1 MLNFKKSITV
11 IALSFLICRSGFTG
25 ETELLIS
32 AASSTTD
39 VLKALIAQF
48 EEYNPDVRITTNF
61 AGSGTLLRQIERGAP
76 VDLFF
81 SADQLTM
88 AQAVQQGLV
97 QQESVYNVAENQ
109 LIVVGR
115 TDLSY
120 PLAELEAIA
129 GSNERL
135 IAVGNPDSVPAGR
148 YARLALEEGGLWS
161 RVSSNLIF
169 TQNVRQCIDYVA
181 RGEVDLAFVYAT
193 DIRAPREHVNH
204 LLTINLSEPIVYPI
218 GILSSS
224 KHPEE
229 SSRFITFLRAEK
241 AQEIIET
248 YGFRNFFDLPR

>member
-88 AQAVQQGLV
+88 AQAVQQGTPTPKKK
-97 QQESVYNVAENQ
+97 SVGAPQIERTDQGRLKTDSPVAEPTCQFCRFFKGHAGQRRIGHAMRHPHQIIIIFLKAVSLAQN
-109 LIVVGR
+109 VGWR
-115 TDLSY
+115 FMHG
-120 PLAELEAIA
+120 AQIA
-129 GSNERL
+129 RDN
-135 IAVGNPDSVPAGR
+135 AF
-148 YARLALEEGGLWS
+148 ARLRTAGAS
-161 RVSSNLIF
+161 RK
-169 TQNVRQCIDYVA
+169 A
-181 RGEVDLAFVYAT
+181 RLFGRFG
-193 DIRAPREHVNH
+193 RASDV
-204 LLTINLSEPIVYPI
+204 LSEGLKNETLLFTRRP
-218 GILSSS
+218 
-224 KHPEE
+224 K
-229 SSRFITFLRAEK
+229 ITIK
-241 AQEIIET
+241 S
-248 YGFRNFFDLPR
+248 P

>member
-120 PLAELEAIA
+120 PLADLEAIA
-129 GSNERL
+129 GSNVRL

-148 YARLALEEGGLWS
+148 YARMALEEEVCGAVY
-161 RVSSNLIF
+161 RLI
-169 TQNVRQCIDYVA
+169 
-181 RGEVDLAFVYAT
+181 
-193 DIRAPREHVNH
+193 
-204 LLTINLSEPIVYPI
+204 
-218 GILSSS
+218 
-224 KHPEE
+224 
-229 SSRFITFLRAEK
+229 
-241 AQEIIET
+241 
-248 YGFRNFFDLPR
+248 